1 MKTRRLL
8 AILLCL
14 AMLLSASAF
23 AAEPMMGGGDMG
35 GMGGGDMMGGMG
47 GMMGMF
53 ASTIE
58 TEENQTFADWIYEKN
73 TETADDPATVTA
85 KLSKWAMDRDD
96 TDAVVLFPAQVSDGT
111 SNFDVVAIGD
121 ETQNVISNS
130 NKNLSSAK
138 NGNWFV
144 FPESEALTEISGRA
158 FYDNN
163 SLAGMS
169 IPATITT
176 IGGDQTA
183 FLSCKPGAY
192 YGAAGSKAESYAKDS
207 GVAFK
212 AYDATT
218 VTFTVEMDDNGYIS
232 PNGVYYLPAAML
244 DGSYTTQF
252 WAVSHLGYKIAS
264 LTVDGKAVAEA
275 VGQQEYKFQYT
286 FTSASSSIKVTFEAL
301 GAGEEETREFNV
313 DYAAS
318 YVAPDIVEGAVAE
331 GAVLPEDVNTYVG
344 VTDGADYID
353 STSLSSGQYYAANG
367 KVYKRVTEYQ
377 AIAQPLFYS
386 KAEVINYAF
395 DHEASYDEEG
405 TLLVCNSD
413 DGLSLVYGRDY
424 DYIRLYNYYSYLSN
438 GPSTG
443 ESVLYTAFLYK
454 EVDSSVVESFG
465 SDSVTDIR
473 VGDIYAAKAAN
484 MSTTLADFYGVGS
497 LFQQAG
503 ASLEI
508 SNLKAAING
517 SFVGPSEAGNF
528 FGLGAVVLIDGGD
541 NTSEKHTWINVPDA
555 SNVNEM
561 VGKGITSASV
571 LVLNDPYIY
580 STSTALYAT
589 GNGVS
594 YINGGEI
601 SSSAHGP
608 YVSLGGQVLINVVDN
623 DGNTVL
629 YTDDNGY
636 TWAKT
641 DISTIVA
648 TQIPDADL
656 ASFEHV
662 YTDLD
667 GNPREE
673 KRNSG
678 VFKDHDSDVSLIVTI
693 DEAGTALATDS
704 GGGVIV
710 ANQVVAKSYGLR
722 SAGVYTIGSD
732 ESWEYMYNSTL
743 ISYRD
748 GGLVSANGG
757 YAFAYNCII
766 QGVMGLKTRTAGTA
780 GAESQ
785 GLHVFNS
792 YVTAVYDDEEVARGY
807 DVAYPEDVTA
817 EILESFLNSDDGV
830 TADVGLNCFLD
841 RANAPY
847 YYSESPEWWF
857 ADRSVLPG
865 FSEGGKPG
873 MFSVIYC
880 DGATNS
886 DVYVTASRLENLNY
900 TMYGEESEWWAEHK
914 DQQYTYTYYNVIAD
928 PNSTSANS
936 RNQKYILDGQW
947 EVSVDYSPATNMII
961 AVDNGGT
968 QNVYFAD
975 MNSSTRWDATGVDQS
990 TTEIYGD
997 FYLAQYAKSDNPQ
1010 LAGGANFLVVDFT
1023 NSEWEGTI
1031 LYQAADPVADGGT
1044 VTLKFDENS
1053 YWKMTGTIYVDT
1065 IEAANVANI
1074 TADAPVTLYFKNSS
1088 SVKEG
1093 TVGNVTF
1100 KKLTDD
1106 DKADAFGWSVYFS
1119 DVKTNVEE
1127 IDALAE
1133 KGIILGF
1140 GDGTFKP
1147 DTAITEAHFNLLVE
1161 RAQVTGVAYEKGM
1174 TRAEA
1179 ACAIYAKLG

>member
-1 MKTRRLL
+1 MNKRKIL
-8 AILLCL
+8 AILLSV
-14 AMLLSASAF
+14 AMLLSLTAL
-23 AAEPMMGGGDMG
+23 AAEPMMGGPGGMPGGPMG
-35 GMGGGDMMGGMG
+35 GPGGP
-47 GMMGMF
+47 MGMF
-53 ASTIE
+53 FSTVE
-58 TEENQTFADWIYEKN
+58 TEENQTFADWIYEKS
-73 TETADDPATVTA
+73 TETADDPPTVTA
-85 KLSKWAMDRDD
+85 KISKWAMDRDD
-96 TDAVVLFPAQVSDGT
+96 TEAVVLFPAQVSDGST
-111 SNFDVVAIGD
+111 NIDVVAIGD
-121 ETQNVISNS
+121 ETQNVIANS
-130 NKNLSSAK
+130 NKNLSVAK

-144 FPESEALTEISGRA
+144 FPASKALTEISGRA

-169 IPATITT
+169 IPANITT
-176 IGGDQTA
+176 IGGSQTA

-192 YGAAGSKAESYAKDS
+192 YGASGSKVESYAKDS

-212 AYDATT
+212 AYDAST
-218 VTFTVEMDDNGYIS
+218 VKFTVEMDDNGYIS
-232 PNGVYYLPAAML
+232 PNGVYYLPAEML
-244 DGSYTTQF
+244 DGSYTTQM

-275 VGQQEYKFQYT
+275 VGLQEYKFQYT
-286 FTSASSSIKVTFEAL
+286 FTKASSGIKVTFAAL
-301 GAGEEETREFNV
+301 GAGETETREFNV

-318 YVAPDIVEGAVAE
+318 YVAPAIVEGAVAE
-331 GAVLPEDVNTYVG
+331 GAVLPEDVNAYAG
-344 VTDGADYID
+344 VSDGADYID
-353 STSLSSGQYYAANG
+353 STSLSSGEYYAANG

-377 AIAQPLFYS
+377 ALAQPLFYS
-386 KAEVINYAF
+386 KAEVINYAY
-395 DHEASYDEEG
+395 DHEPAYDEDG
-405 TLLVCNSD
+405 ALLVCNSD
-413 DGLSLVYGRDY
+413 DGLSLVYGKDY
-424 DYIRLYNYYSYLSN
+424 DFIRLYNYYSYLSN
-438 GPSTG
+438 GPSRG

-454 EVDSSVVESFG
+454 EVDASVIEGFK
-465 SDSVTDIR
+465 SDAVSDIR
-473 VGDIYAAKAAN
+473 VGDIYAAKAMN
-484 MSTTLADFYGVGS
+484 MSTVLADHYGVGS

-508 SNLKAAING
+508 NNLKAAING

-528 FGLGAVVLIDGGD
+528 FGLGSVVLIDGGD
-541 NTSEKHTWINVPDA
+541 NASAKHTWINVPDPA
-555 SNVNEM
+555 NVNEM

-571 LVLNDPYIY
+571 LVLNDPYIF

-629 YTDDNGY
+629 YKDENGY

-641 DISTIVA
+641 DPATIVA
-648 TQIPDADL
+648 TEIPDASL
-656 ASFEHV
+656 ATFEHV

-678 VFKDHDSDVSLIVTI
+678 VFKEHDSDVSLIVTI

-732 ESWEYMYNSTL
+732 ESWEYMYNSNL
-743 ISYRD
+743 VSYRD

-766 QGVMGLKTRTAGTA
+766 QGVMGLKTRTAGIA

-785 GLHVFNS
+785 GLHVSNC
-792 YVTAVYDDEEVARGY
+792 YVTAVYDNEEVERGY
-807 DVAYPEDVTA
+807 DCARPEQVTA
-817 EILESFLNSDDGV
+817 EILETFLGASNAMSV
-830 TADVGLNCFLD
+830 DVGLNCFLD

-847 YYSESPEWWF
+847 YYPESPEWWF

-873 MFSVIYC
+873 MFSVIFC

-886 DVYVTASRLENLNY
+886 DISVKASKLENLNY
-900 TMYGEESEWWAEHK
+900 TLYGEESEWWAEHEGK
-914 DQQYTYTYYNVIAD
+914 EYEYTYFNVIPD
-928 PNSTSANS
+928 PNNISANS

-947 EVSVDYSPATNMII
+947 QTSAPYAPATNMII

-968 QNVYFAD
+968 QKVFFED
-975 MNSSTRWDATGVDQS
+975 MNSQTKWDATGVDQS
-990 TTEIYGD
+990 TTEIVGD
-997 FYLAQYAKSDNPQ
+997 FYLAQYSKSSNPQ
-1010 LAGGANFLVVDFT
+1010 LAGGANFMIVDFV
-1023 NSEWEGTI
+1023 NSEWEGTV

-1053 YWKMTGTIYVDT
+1053 YWKMTESIYVDT
-1065 IEAANVANI
+1065 IEAANAANI
-1074 TADAPVTLYFKNSS
+1074 TADAPVTLYFGNSS
-1088 SVKEG
+1088 SIKEG
-1093 TVGNVTF
+1093 TIGNVTF
-1100 KKLTDD
+1100 KKLTDS
-1106 DKADAFGWSVYFS
+1106 DKAAAFGWSKYFS
-1119 DVKTNVEE
+1119 DVKTDVEE

-1133 KGIILGF
+1133 KGIALGF
-1140 GDGTFKP
+1140 GDGTYKP
-1147 DTAITEAHFNLLVE
+1147 NAAITEAHFNLLVQ
-1161 RAQVTGVAYEKGM
+1161 RAKVSGVAYEKGM

-1179 ACAIYAKLG
+1179 AVAIYKKLG